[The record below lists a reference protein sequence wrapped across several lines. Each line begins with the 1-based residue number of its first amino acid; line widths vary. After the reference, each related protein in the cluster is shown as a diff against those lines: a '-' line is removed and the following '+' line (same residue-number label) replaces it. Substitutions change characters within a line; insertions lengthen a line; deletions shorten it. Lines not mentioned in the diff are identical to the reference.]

1 MANVTH
7 RVARLTTVIVIAWLS
22 AVPSVLYAQEPQH
35 RWGFGTDLGFTSGTV
50 NGTVFTLGFNADY
63 YMDRAFSVG
72 PMLLLSPL
80 GDLTQIAA
88 AGVARYHLR
97 TGSLNVVPFAGF
109 GLIHAD
115 LSRGSGPG
123 RIDRNDT
130 SWYLPIGISAEYPVN
145 PKLAF
150 ASTLIVNLHDI
161 NFQPSVEQDHTSVS
175 LLFGI
180 RFGP

>member
-1 MANVTH
+1 MVKVT
-7 RVARLTTVIVIAWLS
+7 RRAARLTAVLMIVLLNV
-22 AVPSVLYAQEPQH
+22 VPSALYAQEPQN

-50 NGTVFTLGFNADY
+50 NGTVFTLGFHADY
-63 YMDRAFSVG
+63 YVDRAFSVG
-72 PMLLLSPL
+72 PMLLLSPV

-97 TGSLNVVPFAGF
+97 AGSLNVVPFAGL

-115 LSRGSGPG
+115 LNRGSGPG

-130 SWYLPIGISAEYPVN
+130 SWYIPIGISAEYPVN
-145 PKLAF
+145 PRLAF

-161 NFQPSVEQDHTSVS
+161 NLQPLIEQDHTSVS

>member
-1 MANVTH
+1 MNTTRRAAGFMA
-7 RVARLTTVIVIAWLS
+7 LLVILMFTNLGS
-22 AVPSVLYAQEPQH
+22 SVLHAQETQH

-63 YMDRAFSVG
+63 YVDRAFSVG

-97 TGSLNVVPFAGF
+97 TGPLNLVPFAGL

-115 LSRGSGPG
+115 LDRGSGPG

-130 SWYLPIGISAEYPVN
+130 SWYVPIGISAEYPVN

-161 NFQPSVEQDHTSVS
+161 NLQPSLEKDHTSVS
-175 LLFGI
+175 LLFGM

>member
-1 MANVTH
+1 MAH
-7 RVARLTTVIVIAWLS
+7 RYRAARLTVGLLLAFIGAAPMGL
-22 AVPSVLYAQEPQH
+22 PAQEPQN
-35 RWGFGTDLGFTSGTV
+35 RWGFGTDLGLTSGTV

-63 YMDRAFSVG
+63 YVDRAFSVG
-72 PMLLLSPL
+72 PLLLLSPL
-80 GDLTQIAA
+80 GDLTQIAV
-88 AGVARYHLR
+88 AGVARYHVH
-97 TGSLNVVPFAGF
+97 TGRVNVVPFAGL

-115 LSRGSGPG
+115 LNRGNGPG

-130 SWYLPIGISAEYPVN
+130 SWYIPIGLSAEYQVN

-161 NFQPSVEQDHTSVS
+161 NLQPSLEKDHTSVS
-175 LLFGI
+175 LLFGL

>member
-1 MANVTH
+1 MIKAARRAGFMAALVLLSVS
-7 RVARLTTVIVIAWLS
+7 VAPSILT
-22 AVPSVLYAQEPQH
+22 AQETQH
-35 RWGFGTDLGFTSGTV
+35 RWGFGTDVGFTSGTV
-50 NGTVFTLGFNADY
+50 NGTVFTLGFNGDY
-63 YMDRAFSVG
+63 YVDRAFSVG

-80 GDLTQIAA
+80 GDLTQIAL
-88 AGVARYHLR
+88 AGVARYHVR
-97 TGSLNVVPFAGF
+97 TGALNLAPFAGL

-115 LSRGSGPG
+115 LDRGNGPG

-130 SWYLPIGISAEYPVN
+130 SWYVPIGISAEYPVN

-161 NFQPSVEQDHTSVS
+161 NLQPSLEKDHTSVS
-175 LLFGI
+175 LLFGL

>member
-1 MANVTH
+1 VNVTW
-7 RVARLTTVIVIAWLS
+7 RAAGFTAVLVMALVS
-22 AVPSVLYAQEPQH
+22 SVPSVLSAQEPQN

-63 YMDRAFSVG
+63 YVDRAFSVG

-88 AGVARYHLR
+88 AGVARYHVR
-97 TGSLNVVPFAGF
+97 AGSLNVVPFAGF
-109 GLIHAD
+109 GLIHVD
-115 LSRGSGPG
+115 LNRGRGPG

-161 NFQPSVEQDHTSVS
+161 NLQPSVEQDHTSVS

>member
-1 MANVTH
+1 MIKAARRAGFMAALVLLSVS
-7 RVARLTTVIVIAWLS
+7 VAPSILT
-22 AVPSVLYAQEPQH
+22 AQETQH
-35 RWGFGTDLGFTSGTV
+35 RWGFGTDVGFTSGTV
-50 NGTVFTLGFNADY
+50 NGTVFTLGFNGDY
-63 YMDRAFSVG
+63 YVDRAFSVG

-80 GDLTQIAA
+80 GDLTQIAL
-88 AGVARYHLR
+88 AGVARYHVR
-97 TGSLNVVPFAGF
+97 TGALNLVPFAGL

-115 LSRGSGPG
+115 LDRGNGPG

-130 SWYLPIGISAEYPVN
+130 SWYVPIGISAEYPVN

-161 NFQPSVEQDHTSVS
+161 NLQPSLEKDHTSVS
-175 LLFGI
+175 LLFGL

>member
-1 MANVTH
+1 MIKAARRAGFMAALVLVSIS
-7 RVARLTTVIVIAWLS
+7 VAPSILT
-22 AVPSVLYAQEPQH
+22 AQETQH
-35 RWGFGTDLGFTSGTV
+35 RWGFGTDVGFTSGTV
-50 NGTVFTLGFNADY
+50 NGTVFTLGFNGDY
-63 YMDRAFSVG
+63 YVDQAFSVG

-80 GDLTQIAA
+80 GDLTQIAL
-88 AGVARYHLR
+88 AGVARYHVR
-97 TGSLNVVPFAGF
+97 TGALNLAPFAGL

-115 LSRGSGPG
+115 LDRGNGPG

-130 SWYLPIGISAEYPVN
+130 SWYVPIGISAEYPVN

-161 NFQPSVEQDHTSVS
+161 NLQPSLEKDHTSVS
-175 LLFGI
+175 LLFGL

>member
-1 MANVTH
+1 MVNVM
-7 RVARLTTVIVIAWLS
+7 RQAARLTAVLVIAVIS
-22 AVPSVLYAQEPQH
+22 SVPLVLYAQEPQN

-50 NGTVFTLGFNADY
+50 NGTVFTLGFHADY
-63 YMDRAFSVG
+63 YVDRAFSVG
-72 PMLLLSPL
+72 PMVLLSPL
-80 GDLTQIAA
+80 GDLTQIAV
-88 AGVARYHLR
+88 AGVARYHVR
-97 TGSLNVVPFAGF
+97 TRSLNVVPFAGF

-115 LSRGSGPG
+115 LNRGSGPG

-161 NFQPSVEQDHTSVS
+161 NLQPSVEQDHTSVS

>member
-1 MANVTH
+1 MVEP
-7 RVARLTTVIVIAWLS
+7 ARRAARFTAILFIAWVS
-22 AVPSVLYAQEPQH
+22 VAPSILMAQESQN

-63 YMDRAFSVG
+63 YVDRAFSVG

-80 GDLTQIAA
+80 GDLTQIAM

-97 TGSLNVVPFAGF
+97 TGALNLVPFAGL

-115 LSRGSGPG
+115 LDRGSGPG

-130 SWYLPIGISAEYPVN
+130 SWYVPIGISAEYP
-145 PKLAF
+145 
-150 ASTLIVNLHDI
+150 
-161 NFQPSVEQDHTSVS
+161 
-175 LLFGI
+175 
-180 RFGP
+180 

>member
-1 MANVTH
+1 MIKAARRAGFMAALVLVSIS
-7 RVARLTTVIVIAWLS
+7 VAPSILT
-22 AVPSVLYAQEPQH
+22 AQETQH
-35 RWGFGTDLGFTSGTV
+35 RWGFGTDVGFTSGTV
-50 NGTVFTLGFNADY
+50 NGTVFTLGFNGDY
-63 YMDRAFSVG
+63 YVDRAFSVG

-80 GDLTQIAA
+80 GDLTQIAL
-88 AGVARYHLR
+88 AGVARYHVR
-97 TGSLNVVPFAGF
+97 TGALNLVPFAGL

-115 LSRGSGPG
+115 LDRGNGPG

-130 SWYLPIGISAEYPVN
+130 SWYVPIGISAEYPVN

-161 NFQPSVEQDHTSVS
+161 NLQPSLEKDHTSVS
-175 LLFGI
+175 LLFGL

>member
-1 MANVTH
+1 MIKAARRAGFMAALVLLSVS
-7 RVARLTTVIVIAWLS
+7 VAPSILT
-22 AVPSVLYAQEPQH
+22 AQETQH
-35 RWGFGTDLGFTSGTV
+35 RWGFGTDVGFTSGTV
-50 NGTVFTLGFNADY
+50 NGTVFTLGFNGDY
-63 YMDRAFSVG
+63 YVDQAFSVG

-80 GDLTQIAA
+80 GDLTQIAL
-88 AGVARYHLR
+88 AGVARYHVR
-97 TGSLNVVPFAGF
+97 TGALNLVPFAGL

-115 LSRGSGPG
+115 LDRGNGPG

-130 SWYLPIGISAEYPVN
+130 SWYVPIGISAEYPVN

-161 NFQPSVEQDHTSVS
+161 NLQPSLEKDHTSVS
-175 LLFGI
+175 LLFGL

>member
-1 MANVTH
+1 MVKP
-7 RVARLTTVIVIAWLS
+7 ARHAARFTAVLLIACVSGALSIVQ
-22 AVPSVLYAQEPQH
+22 AQETQH

-63 YMDRAFSVG
+63 YVDRAFSVG

-80 GDLTQIAA
+80 GDLTQIAI
-88 AGVARYHLR
+88 AGVARYHVR
-97 TGSLNVVPFAGF
+97 TGALNVVPFAGL

-115 LSRGSGPG
+115 LDRGNGPG

-130 SWYLPIGISAEYPVN
+130 SWYVPIGISAEYPVN

-161 NFQPSVEQDHTSVS
+161 NLQPSLEKDHTSVS
-175 LLFGI
+175 LLFGL

>member
-1 MANVTH
+1 MVKA
-7 RVARLTTVIVIAWLS
+7 ARRAAQFTAILFIAWVS
-22 AVPSVLYAQEPQH
+22 VAPSIVTAQESPH

-50 NGTVFTLGFNADY
+50 NGTVFTLGVNADY
-63 YMDRAFSVG
+63 YVDRAFSVG

-80 GDLTQIAA
+80 GDLTQIAM

-97 TGSLNVVPFAGF
+97 AGALNLVPFAGL
-109 GLIHAD
+109 GLVHAD
-115 LSRGSGPG
+115 LDRGNGPG

-130 SWYLPIGISAEYPVN
+130 SWYVPVGISAEYPVN

-161 NFQPSVEQDHTSVS
+161 NLQPSLEKDHTSVS
-175 LLFGI
+175 LLFGL

>member
-1 MANVTH
+1 MIKAARRAGFMAALVLLSVS
-7 RVARLTTVIVIAWLS
+7 VAPSILT
-22 AVPSVLYAQEPQH
+22 AQETQH
-35 RWGFGTDLGFTSGTV
+35 RWGFGTDVGFTSGTV
-50 NGTVFTLGFNADY
+50 NGTVFTLGFNGDY
-63 YMDRAFSVG
+63 YVDQAFSVG

-80 GDLTQIAA
+80 GDLTQIAL
-88 AGVARYHLR
+88 AGVARYHVR
-97 TGSLNVVPFAGF
+97 TGALNLAPFAGL

-115 LSRGSGPG
+115 LDRGNGPG

-130 SWYLPIGISAEYPVN
+130 SWYVPIGISAEYPVN

-161 NFQPSVEQDHTSVS
+161 NLQPSLEKDHTSVS
-175 LLFGI
+175 LLFGL

>member
-1 MANVTH
+1 MDTTRRAVGLMAI
-7 RVARLTTVIVIAWLS
+7 LVIIIFTSLG
-22 AVPSVLYAQEPQH
+22 PSILMAQEPQN
-35 RWGFGTDLGFTSGTV
+35 RWGFGTDLGLTSGTV

-63 YMDRAFSVG
+63 YVDRAFSVG

-97 TGSLNVVPFAGF
+97 TGALNLVPFAGL
-109 GLIHAD
+109 GLVHAD
-115 LSRGSGPG
+115 LDRGSGPG

-130 SWYLPIGISAEYPVN
+130 SWYVPIGISAEYPVN

-161 NFQPSVEQDHTSVS
+161 NLQPSLEKDHTSVS

>member
-1 MANVTH
+1 MMNVT
-7 RVARLTTVIVIAWLS
+7 RRAGRLTALLVIALVS
-22 AVPSVLYAQEPQH
+22 SVPSVLCAQEPQN

-63 YMDRAFSVG
+63 YVDRAFSVG

-97 TGSLNVVPFAGF
+97 TGSLNVVPFAGV

-115 LSRGSGPG
+115 LNRGSGPG

-130 SWYLPIGISAEYPVN
+130 SWYIPIGISAEYPVN

-161 NFQPSVEQDHTSVS
+161 NLQPSIEKDHTSVS
-175 LLFGI
+175 LLFGL

>member
-1 MANVTH
+1 MNVRRRAT
-7 RVARLTTVIVIAWLS
+7 RLTAVLIIAFVCS
-22 AVPSVLYAQEPQH
+22 VPSIVSAQEPQN

-63 YMDRAFSVG
+63 YVDRAFSVG

-97 TGSLNVVPFAGF
+97 TASLNVVPFAGI
-109 GLIHAD
+109 GLIHAALD
-115 LSRGSGPG
+115 RGSGPG

-161 NFQPSVEQDHTSVS
+161 NLQPSVEQDHTSVS
-175 LLFGI
+175 LLFGL

>member
-1 MANVTH
+1 MIKAARRAGFMAALVLVSIS
-7 RVARLTTVIVIAWLS
+7 VAPSILT
-22 AVPSVLYAQEPQH
+22 AQETQH
-35 RWGFGTDLGFTSGTV
+35 RWGFGTDVGFTSGTV
-50 NGTVFTLGFNADY
+50 NGTVFTLGFNGDY
-63 YMDRAFSVG
+63 YVDRAFSVG

-80 GDLTQIAA
+80 GDLTQIAL
-88 AGVARYHLR
+88 AGVARYHVR
-97 TGSLNVVPFAGF
+97 TGALNLAPFAGL

-115 LSRGSGPG
+115 LDRGNGPG

-130 SWYLPIGISAEYPVN
+130 SWYVPIGISAEYPVN

-161 NFQPSVEQDHTSVS
+161 NLQPSLEKDHTSVS
-175 LLFGI
+175 LLFGL

>member
-1 MANVTH
+1 MTNVK
-7 RVARLTTVIVIAWLS
+7 RRAARLMALLVMALAS
-22 AVPSVLYAQEPQH
+22 SVPSVLSAQEPH
-35 RWGFGTDLGFTSGTV
+35 NRWGFGTDLGFTSGTV

-63 YMDRAFSVG
+63 YVDRAFSVG

-80 GDLTQIAA
+80 GDLTQIAV

-97 TGSLNVVPFAGF
+97 TGALNLVPFAGF

-115 LSRGSGPG
+115 LDRGSGPG

-161 NFQPSVEQDHTSVS
+161 NLQPSLEKDHTSVS